1 MTRDEYLEFYQAYGS
16 YLTYQYTVK
25 FGNVSATVYCVQP
38 SKLRLGTGT
47 YTINKVGD

>member
-1 MTRDEYLEFYQAYGS
+1 MSRDEYLEFYQAYGS

-38 SKLRLGTGT
+38 SKLRLGIGT

>member
-38 SKLRLGTGT
+38 S
-47 YTINKVGD
+47 N